1 MEQQNMPHITRISA
15 VIGTAGH
22 IDHGKTSL
30 VRALTGID
38 TDRLKEEKKR
48 GLSIDI
54 GFAYLD
60 LDGAG
65 GALRAAVIDV
75 PGHERFI
82 KNMLSGTTGI
92 DMALFV
98 VAADDGIMP
107 QTLEH
112 FGICVLLGIK
122 RAVFAITKRDMA
134 EEARIREVENA
145 ILKLIKGTAF
155 EGSVIQPVS
164 SVTGEG
170 ISSLKKLIEKALA
183 PRARDNGG
191 FFRLPIDRSFS
202 VPGFGTVVTGT
213 VASGSIKKG
222 DRAVCFPLGKE
233 ARVRGLQSLFM
244 EADEV
249 NAGERAAV
257 NISGISHSGITR
269 GCVLAD
275 PALSAFSSPANT
287 RRVDCF
293 FEFLKDAKIKNNAI
307 LTVHHFTQSVPAT
320 IRLKGG
326 TPSGSRTP
334 LGSRTGR
341 KADERRA
348 FGRLILKKPM
358 LMLRGDRFILRD
370 PAINATV
377 GGGVVHLPGLS
388 KELNSFREPVLPLE
402 GAELHEL
409 LASVFHGKAVFFDV
423 KTVSLLLNIREDVL
437 LKSFESKGPL
447 SRTPSGRGK
456 FAIMGSSIASVDRV
470 EKLKSDIVKTLSDL
484 HAASPAEAGVKEDQI
499 FKAVRAPSTT
509 FHRQEFMRNTNVGSE
524 KWCWARCT
532 VSFFKECL
540 DVMIT
545 QGMIKRDGKAV
556 ALAGHCPRA
565 AGQDAQIEAAVM
577 ALFQS
582 GGFTARSMDEIRG
595 LAFKPEDAAR
605 VFGYLVKRGVV
616 VKIKEGVY
624 MSGKAVNDAKE
635 RLCAHI
641 MEKGPIKAAEFRDI
655 LGVGRKLAI
664 EILEYFDRER
674 VTLRQGD
681 LRVLRGLNPLRGL
694 SPFKGREIA

>member
-1 MEQQNMPHITRISA
+1 MPSITRISA

-30 VRALTGID
+30 VKALTGID
-38 TDRLKEEKKR
+38 TDTLKEEKKR

-60 LDGAG
+60 FDGAG

-112 FGICVLLGIK
+112 FSICALLGIK
-122 RAVFAITKRDMA
+122 KAVFAVTKCDMA
-134 EEARIREVENA
+134 QAPRIREVEDA

-170 ISSLKKLIEKALA
+170 VANLKKQIEKTLA

-202 VPGFGTVVTGT
+202 VQGFGTVVTGT

-222 DRAVCFPLGKE
+222 DRAICFPLMKE

-249 NAGERAAV
+249 NAGMRAAV
-257 NISGISHSGITR
+257 NISGISHNDITR

-275 PALSAFSSPANT
+275 PALSAFSGTDNT
-287 RRVDCF
+287 GRVDCF
-293 FEFLKDAKIKNNAI
+293 FEFLGNAKIKNNAI
-307 LTVHHFTQSVPAT
+307 LTVHHFTESVSAT
-320 IRLKGG
+320 LRLKG
-326 TPSGSRTP
+326 
-334 LGSRTGR
+334 R
-341 KADERRA
+341 KDRDERRA
-348 FGRLILKKPM
+348 FGRLILKKPL

-377 GGGVVHLPGLS
+377 GGGVVHLPYLLRELMPPLDRVCVPSGL
-388 KELNSFREPVLPLE
+388 NPLR
-402 GAELHEL
+402 GQDAQLHEL
-409 LASVFHGKAVFFDV
+409 LASLFHDKGLFFDV
-423 KTVSLLLNIREDVL
+423 KTIALLLNMREDVL
-437 LKSFESKGPL
+437 LELFEAKGPL
-447 SRTPSGRGK
+447 TQK
-456 FAIMGSSIASVDRV
+456 FAVMGSSIVSVERV
-470 EKLKSDIVKTLSDL
+470 EKLKTDIVKMLSGF
-484 HAASPAEAGVKEDQI
+484 HAASPAEAGVKEDRI
-499 FKAVRAPSTT
+499 LKAVRAALPRSAA
-509 FHRQEFMRNTNVGSE
+509 M
-524 KWCWARCT
+524 
-532 VSFFKECL
+532 FFKECL
-540 DVMIT
+540 DGMIT
-545 QGMIKRDGKAV
+545 QGLIKRDGNVV
-556 ALAGHCPRA
+556 ALSSHLPRA
-565 AGQDAQIEAAVM
+565 DVQDSRIEAAVM
-577 ALFQS
+577 ALFPA
-582 GGFTARSMDEIRG
+582 GGFTARSMDDMKG
-595 LAFKPEDAAR
+595 LAFKPEDVAR
-605 VFGYLVKRGVV
+605 VLTYLAGRGVV

-624 MSGKAVNDAKE
+624 MSAEAVNCAKE
-635 RLCAHI
+635 RLVRHI
-641 MEKGPIKAAEFRDI
+641 MENGPIKAATFRDI

-664 EILEYFDRER
+664 EILEYFDKER
-674 VTLRQGD
+674 VTLRQ
-681 LRVLRGLNPLRGL
+681 GLNPLRGL
-694 SPFKGREIA
+694 SPFKGDFRVLRGKEIA